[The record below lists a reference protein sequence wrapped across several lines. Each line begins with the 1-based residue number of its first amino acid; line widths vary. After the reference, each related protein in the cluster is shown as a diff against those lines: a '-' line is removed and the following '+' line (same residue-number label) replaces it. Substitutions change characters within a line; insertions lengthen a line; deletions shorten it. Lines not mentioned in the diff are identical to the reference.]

1 MKSDI
6 FTNSHIYLIPVQ
18 LADGVTETIP
28 AYVLDAVKKCEV
40 FFVENVRSAR
50 RFLKSIWKEMVI
62 DDYEFIAIHKAENE
76 VISNF
81 NTCIKNNKVIG
92 ILSEAGCPGIADPGQ
107 ILIARAQVLN
117 AKVIPLV
124 GPSSILL
131 SLMASG
137 LNGQSFRFHG
147 YLPIDSIARKRALSA
162 METDI
167 VKNSEAQIFIET
179 PYRNNQLIADILST
193 VKDGVK
199 LCIAANITDASES
212 ILTKTVGEWKKRE
225 YNYHKQTV
233 IMLLG
238 N

>member
-1 MKSDI
+1 MKSDTT
-6 FTNSHIYLIPVQ
+6 TNSQIYLVPVQ

-81 NTCIKNNKVIG
+81 TNCIKNNKVIG

-107 ILIARAQVLN
+107 ILIARAQALN

-147 YLPIDSIARKRALSA
+147 YLPIDSIARKKALSA

-167 VKNSEAQIFIET
+167 VKTNEAQIFIET
-179 PYRNNQLIADILST
+179 PYRNNQLIADILASL
-193 VKDGVK
+193 KDSVK
-199 LCIAANITDASES
+199 LCIAANITDVSES